1 MFLTKFRFFLT
12 LNIMKENILGFGFA
26 SIHPGKEINIA
37 LAGNILSG
45 IVLTYLRGGFS
56 GHK

>member
-1 MFLTKFRFFLT
+1 MLSRNFGTFPNFYIL
-12 LNIMKENILGFGFA
+12 KENILRFGFA
-26 SIHPGKEINIA
+26 SIPPGKEINIA
-37 LAGNILSG
+37 LTGNIFSG

>member
-1 MFLTKFRFFLT
+1 
-12 LNIMKENILGFGFA
+12 MKENILRFGFT
-26 SIHPGKEINIA
+26 SIPPGKEINIA
-37 LAGNILSG
+37 LTGNIFSG